1 MEEKNELGDI
11 ILNKNSKEPGSKK
24 VILAAA
30 TLGIILIVVVLLMN
44 TLNESSENNL
54 PQNALPPKP
63 MTKSPADATQQE
75 EPLFEDVEV
84 IDEKS
89 SSEDAKLEEIAKE
102 LKEESIVAQE
112 PQIEEVAPTKT
123 EVRVPKQ
130 ESVATKPRKVANS
143 KKKTVMKG
151 RYYVQVGSFS
161 KYRPNRKFLAS
172 IEKAGYSY
180 IFHKT
185 TVHGRLV
192 TKVLVGPFGS
202 EREARKA
209 LKNIRKRIE
218 KSAFL
223 TKL

>member
-11 ILNKNSKEPGSKK
+11 ILNKNNKESGSKK

-44 TLNESSENNL
+44 TLNSNSGNNL

-63 MTKSPADATQQE
+63 ITKSAESEIQKE

-84 IDEKS
+84 IDEKAN
-89 SSEDAKLEEIAKE
+89 SEDAKLEKIAKE
-102 LKEESIVAQE
+102 LKEESVAAPE
-112 PQIEEVAPTKT
+112 PQVEEVAPVQT
-123 EVRVPKQ
+123 EVKAPKSEPLSQ
-130 ESVATKPRKVANS
+130 KPHKVVNN
-143 KKKTVMKG
+143 KKKSSLKG
-151 RYYVQVGSFS
+151 HYYIQVGSFS

-172 IEKAGYSY
+172 IKNAGYSY

-185 TVHGRLV
+185 TVHGRSV

-209 LKNIRKRIE
+209 LKKVRKRIE